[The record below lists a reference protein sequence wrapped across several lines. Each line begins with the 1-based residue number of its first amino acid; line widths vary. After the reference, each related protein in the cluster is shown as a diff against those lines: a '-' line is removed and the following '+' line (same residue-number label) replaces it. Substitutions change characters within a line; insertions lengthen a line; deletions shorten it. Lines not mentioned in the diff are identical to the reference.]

1 MTTRFGSTLS
11 LPKGARKVTPPA
23 PVEVTAEP
31 VIEVTQ
37 ERTHRP
43 PVGARRFSRS
53 KALADGLTALLKD
66 ADQSG
71 WDRPGD
77 INGNC

>member
-1 MTTRFGSTLS
+1 MTTRYGSVLTLKA
-11 LPKGARKVTPPA
+11 PRKATTPTIVEA
-23 PVEVTAEP
+23 PQEITA
-31 VIEVTQ
+31 EVTQ

>member
-1 MTTRFGSTLS
+1 MTTRYGSVLTLKA
-11 LPKGARKVTPPA
+11 PRKATTPAIVEA
-23 PVEVTAEP
+23 PQEVTA
-31 VIEVTQ
+31 EVTQ
-37 ERTHRP
+37 ERAHRP
-43 PVGARRFSRS
+43 PVGARKFSRS

-77 INGNC
+77 VNGNC